1 MGRTGVYNGGSEDS
15 MSFDRRA
22 FLAASVA
29 AATAACSKAVEER
42 TVSNRPAAAPTKF
55 GIPGPYPGRV
65 VAIHHPGSI
74 MSGAYQAEPVR
85 QMVERGMMELTHAD
99 SWAGCWREFFEP
111 GDVVGIK
118 LNPVGAPHVMSAP
131 EVLHPI
137 LDGLE
142 KAGIPKKDII
152 VYDRYRD
159 QFQKAGFTTWLPEGV
174 RWMGASD
181 KYLNVQMDMEGYD
194 PDVYMEMPL
203 VNPEYFGDYK
213 PDDPHIRRSYVAKF
227 LTKEVN
233 KLINVC
239 VLKHHQS
246 AGVTLALKNMSHGL
260 VNNVNRSHVTTT
272 ANACGI
278 FIPAVVDL
286 PIVRQKV
293 VLNILDGVKA
303 AWHGGPGGSVGKY
316 SWEHKTMYFA
326 TDPVAL
332 DKTGWQEIDK
342 KRAEVGVPSIALL
355 KPDEDSNWLNC
366 QVEHIELAGNM
377 GLGVYKDEDIRLKR
391 VDLA

>member
-1 MGRTGVYNGGSEDS
+1 
-15 MSFDRRA
+15 
-22 FLAASVA
+22 
-29 AATAACSKAVEER
+29 
-42 TVSNRPAAAPTKF
+42 
-55 GIPGPYPGRV
+55 
-65 VAIHHPGSI
+65 
-74 MSGAYQAEPVR
+74 
-85 QMVERGMMELTHAD
+85 
-99 SWAGCWREFFEP
+99 
-111 GDVVGIK
+111 
-118 LNPVGAPHVMSAP
+118 
-131 EVLHPI
+131 
-137 LDGLE
+137 
-142 KAGIPKKDII
+142 
-152 VYDRYRD
+152 
-159 QFQKAGFTTWLPEGV
+159 
-174 RWMGASD
+174 
-181 KYLNVQMDMEGYD
+181 
-194 PDVYMEMPL
+194 
-203 VNPEYFGDYK
+203 
-213 PDDPHIRRSYVAKF
+213 
-227 LTKEVN
+227 
-233 KLINVC
+233 